1 MDGVFNA
8 RCVNTTPGANDGPFA
23 PPLGF
28 AGGPGEYMDLIRE
41 RFHGD
46 IAYQVRFAS
55 YARAFRNGFPM
66 EISGPYEL
74 VARAALKR
82 IVKRLFPSADAAEV
96 EQSDLPL
103 LRRSS

>member
-1 MDGVFNA
+1 MDGVFNV
-8 RCVNTTPGANDGPFA
+8 RRISTTPGADNGPFA
-23 PPLGF
+23 PPQGF
-28 AGGPGEYMDLIRE
+28 TGGPGEYMDLIRD

-46 IAYQVRFAS
+46 IGDQVRFAS

-74 VARAALKR
+74 VARAALKK
-82 IVKRLFPSADAAEV
+82 IVKRLFPPADSAED

>member
-1 MDGVFNA
+1 MGGVFNV
-8 RCVNTTPGANDGPFA
+8 RCINTTPGVEGGPFT
-23 PPLGF
+23 PPQEF
-28 AGGPGEYMDLIRE
+28 AGGPGEYMDLIRD

-46 IAYQVRFAS
+46 IEDQVRFAS
-55 YARAFRNGFPM
+55 YARAFRNGFPV

-82 IVKRLFPSADAAEV
+82 IVKRLFPPAHAGD
-96 EQSDLPL
+96 EQSELPL